1 MPGTGTLVVG
11 RGPLLG
17 SILGLDDWVTSLA
30 VAGKF
35 GGPVPSLEATNA
47 SSSLGSI
54 SGSSSGCLSL
64 LAGGGS
70 ERREGGMWG
79 IRGGLVEGMD

>member
-1 MPGTGTLVVG
+1 M
-11 RGPLLG
+11 
-17 SILGLDDWVTSLA
+17 
-30 VAGKF
+30 AGKF

-47 SSSLGSI
+47 SSSLESI

-64 LAGGGS
+64 VGGGS

-79 IRGGLVEGMD
+79 RRGGLVEGVN